1 MSEAEY
7 WTLHVGFVDAA
18 AAVIGL
24 GFTMFS
30 VYVTG
35 LYFYLA
41 RASLGVRVAGFA
53 IFTVSCALMIALSL
67 VMTEVA
73 LSALW
78 CDACGPEGRGSPL
91 RGLLLAGAPVG
102 AVLALAIYAVLAA
115 MTFSTKWRRNAFPR
129 SVE

>member
-7 WTLHVGFVDAA
+7 WSLHVSFVQSA

-24 GFTMFS
+24 GFTMFT

-41 RASLGVRVAGFA
+41 RASFGVRLTGFA
-53 IFTVSCALMIALSL
+53 IFTIGCLLLVALSL
-67 VMTEVA
+67 VMTDVA

-78 CDACGPEGRGSPL
+78 CNECGSTARRLPF
-91 RGLLLAGAPVG
+91 RGLVIGGAPVG
-102 AVLALAIYAVLAA
+102 VALASAIYVVLGI
-115 MTFSTKWRRNAFPR
+115 MTFSTTWRRDAFPR

>member
-7 WTLHVGFVDAA
+7 WSLHVTFVQSA

-24 GFTMFS
+24 GFTMFT

-41 RASLGVRVAGFA
+41 RASLRVRLTGFV
-53 IFTVSCALMIALSL
+53 IFTIGCMLLIALSL
-67 VMTEVA
+67 VMTDVA

-78 CDACGPEGRGSPL
+78 CSNCGAGAPRFPL
-91 RGLLLAGAPVG
+91 RGLLIGGAPVG
-102 AVLALAIYAVLAA
+102 AALAAAIYAVLAI
-115 MTFSTKWRRNAFPR
+115 MTFSTTWRRDAFPR

>member
-1 MSEAEY
+1 MS
-7 WTLHVGFVDAA
+7 FVQSA

-24 GFTMFS
+24 GFTMFT

-41 RASLGVRVAGFA
+41 RASFRVRLTGFA
-53 IFTVSCALMIALSL
+53 IFTIGCLLLVALSL
-67 VMTEVA
+67 VMTDVA

-78 CDACGPEGRGSPL
+78 CNECGSTSRRLPF
-91 RGLLLAGAPVG
+91 RGLVIGGAPIGV
-102 AVLALAIYAVLAA
+102 VLAIAIYIVLAI